1 MAKQTCQTWQLPLP
15 TTSPFA
21 ESFPIELQD
30 NKHSPRSGYTPHL
43 RVVDE
48 KRTAWKFEGYREFS
62 KWMASDDDFFIIR
75 RFQSLN
81 ANVILYM
88 QDRISQ
94 IESQLKSIHDTN
106 ATAPIPAPGTAG
118 GERRNNSF
126 RWDMRFEPER
136 DRLMCELTSLLHY
149 YS

>member
-1 MAKQTCQTWQLPLP
+1 
-15 TTSPFA
+15 
-21 ESFPIELQD
+21 
-30 NKHSPRSGYTPHL
+30 
-43 RVVDE
+43 
-48 KRTAWKFEGYREFS
+48 
-62 KWMASDDDFFIIR
+62 MASDDDFFIIR

-94 IESQLKSIHDTN
+94 IEGRLKCIHEANEN
-106 ATAPIPAPGTAG
+106 APAPAPGAEG

-136 DRLMCELTSLLHY
+136 DRLMCELTSLLHH
-149 YS
+149 YSEFYNTFTL